1 MLSLGNIRFVL
12 AILVTT
18 AIIGIVV
25 TISLKGSKQ
34 AQLESVHLQL
44 PQNIDVALHN
54 ARFTE
59 MRDGT
64 PVWEL
69 VAEKAEYSKSGD
81 LVFLDGIRMEFANS
95 GSAGNINVEAS
106 KGEYST
112 KTRDVKLRGAVHMT
126 TGSGARFKTES
137 IDYLA
142 AKSEFRTAEQVE
154 FQQQRLTLVATG
166 MELDVKDQKAKFLK
180 SIDATVAAAKKR

>member
-1 MLSLGNIRFVL
+1 ML

-34 AQLESVHLQL
+34 APLESVHLQL

-81 LVFLDGIRMEFANS
+81 VVFLTGIRMEFANS
-95 GSAGNINVEAS
+95 GAAGAITVQAS
-106 KGEYST
+106 RGEYST
-112 KTRDVKLRGAVHMT
+112 KSRDVKLRGAVHMT
-126 TGSGARFKTES
+126 TGSGASFETEA

-142 AKSEFRTAEQVE
+142 ANSEFKTAEQVE
-154 FQQQRLTLVATG
+154 FRQQRLTLAAKG
-166 MELDVKDQKAKFLK
+166 MELNVKDQKAKFLQA
-180 SIDATVAAAKKR
+180 IDATVAAVK